1 MYDSE
6 LKILIDQAIGGDS
19 DAFSALI
26 CRVQNKAYSIAF
38 RYMNSDYDARD
49 MMQESFIKMYRNLDK
64 FNFESAFDTWY
75 FRILINCCL
84 DELRKRKNRESYS
97 LDIIPDGKDEPMA
110 VDIPDESPGPEAELI
125 SKERQKLVREAILA
139 LPEDHR
145 NIIILRELEQ
155 LSYDEIG
162 QALDLDPGTVKSRLS
177 RARQKLKQII
187 LEQNPDIRV

>member
-6 LKILIDQAIGGDS
+6 LKILIDKAIGGDS

-49 MMQESFIKMYRNLDK
+49 MMQESFIKMYRNLYK
-64 FNFESAFDTWY
+64 FNFESSFDTWY

-84 DELRKRKNRESYS
+84 DELRKRKNKESYS

>member
-6 LKILIDQAIGGDS
+6 LKILIDKAIGGDS

-84 DELRKRKNRESYS
+84 DELRKRKNKESYS

>member
-64 FNFESAFDTWY
+64 FNYESAFDTWY

-84 DELRKRKNRESYS
+84 DELRKRKNKESYT

>member
-6 LKILIDQAIGGDS
+6 LKILIDKAIGGDS

-84 DELRKRKNRESYS
+84 DELRKRKNKESYS

-162 QALDLDPGTVKSRLS
+162 QTLDLDPGTVKSRLS